1 MKLGDEFS
9 SDEFSDGEFDSL
21 SNTYENLKTDIEFPK
36 TDIEFPKTEA
46 DIPKTENVKNDTRTS
61 PEGAEDFDDNVYD
74 VAEFVEN
81 GFVAEDRKNEIEQN
95 CSNNISS
102 SQQQQVE
109 EEEEME
115 KVVDKKIDKSI
126 DNEPCLIENE
136 GEKTIIFT
144 SAAVASSQSK
154 HNERNFPARPTN
166 EKNNNRSSS
175 LQTSEHQILISSSS
189 WIDLQGN
196 SSDLKSEE
204 ENYLR
209 QQSQEFGSLPL
220 VSCKFGGSV
229 PADVCKLEVGSISIG
244 ARPHLTS
251 EWSVSADPGI
261 TLDSLEPVKPPRL
274 KKIARLQQQQQQQH
288 HQQQQY
294 HHHQQQQHDLLR
306 HVMHRDKLKMSNRP
320 INHHHHHRQQQQ
332 QRQQSVPPRPD
343 ISAPILLATT
353 LNPNDADAHRT
364 LSAFSAGSI
373 LSHLEQLNR
382 QQRHLPPSQVLK
394 HLLFTI
400 NKPIP
405 SNIFKS

>member
-1 MKLGDEFS
+1 M
-9 SDEFSDGEFDSL
+9 
-21 SNTYENLKTDIEFPK
+21 
-36 TDIEFPKTEA
+36 
-46 DIPKTENVKNDTRTS
+46 
-61 PEGAEDFDDNVYD
+61 YD

-81 GFVAEDRKNEIEQN
+81 GFVAEGRKNEIEQK
-95 CSNNISS
+95 CSNDISS
-102 SQQQQVE
+102 SHQQQVV

-115 KVVDKKIDKSI
+115 KVVDKSIDKSI

-154 HNERNFPARPTN
+154 HNERNFPARPTTN

-196 SSDLKSEE
+196 NSDLKSTEE

-306 HVMHRDKLKMSNRP
+306 HVMHRDKLKMSNRSV
-320 INHHHHHRQQQQ
+320 NHHHHHRQQQQQ

-394 HLLFTI
+394 HLIYTI
-400 NKPIP
+400 
-405 SNIFKS
+405 